1 MTAPETQPGNSR
13 ESEESNLA
21 RLLGEAFREI
31 FPDTTVREEGSE
43 IEVDPHLEDN
53 SPLNPPHNRPQNPL
67 GGPTEP
73 QP

>member
-21 RLLGEAFREI
+21 RLLGEAFREV
-31 FPDTTVREEGSE
+31 FPDATVHEEGSTIE
-43 IEVDPHLEDN
+43 IDTRDQTGDEN
-53 SPLNPPHNRPQNPL
+53 
-67 GGPTEP
+67 GPATPSE